1 MILMK
6 IYLEMGLY
14 GVSLLATLR
23 ASLSQIKDN
32 LCG

>member
-6 IYLEMGLY
+6 IYLEYDLY
-14 GVSLLATLR
+14 GDTLLATLR

-32 LCG
+32 LSG